1 MQDYVTMNTIRS
13 PCSDDFTHEYLNPD
27 FRVYLAATAHFADP
41 VYFHTAV
48 QDPKWCHAMNLELQA
63 LEHNH
68 TWDITSLPPGKKAIG
83 CRWIYRTKFKSD
95 GSVDKF
101 KARLVAQGY
110 SQQFGIDY
118 DETFAPVAKM
128 TTVRTVLAV
137 AAVKHWHVSQL
148 DVSNAFL
155 HGELQEEIYMALPL
169 GYTHYG
175 CKITPSDSVPGGVHK
190 PTTGEKVCKLLK
202 ALYGLKQ
209 APRQWFTKLTSSL
222 KAYGFQQ
229 SRADY
234 TLFTKLCATGDF
246 LTVLIYVDDMIL
258 TASSTNALAELKTYL
273 QSQFHMKDLGS
284 LTYFLGL
291 EVTSSSKGFFLCQKK
306 YTQDLLQEMHMLHSK
321 PLSLPMG
328 SHVKLTKYEGRKL
341 HSPDTYR
348 RLVGKLIYLTITR
361 PDISFAVQVLSQFMH
376 EPTETHMAA
385 AKHVL
390 RYLNATPAQGILLS
404 SCSSLSLSGYCDSDW
419 GSCCDSRK
427 STTGFCVLLGASPI
441 SWKVKKQSVVARS
454 SAEAEYRA
462 MASTCCEIVW
472 LLALLKDLGLTHLS
486 PVTLYCDN
494 QAALHISANPVFHER
509 TKHIEVDCH
518 YIRDQLLANIIQ
530 PTYVSSHDQ
539 LADIFTKPLSVSQH
553 QYLLS
558 KLGVFSSLQHST

>member
-1 MQDYVTMNTIRS
+1 M
-13 PCSDDFTHEYLNPD
+13 
-27 FRVYLAATAHFADP
+27 
-41 VYFHTAV
+41 
-48 QDPKWCHAMNLELQA
+48 
-63 LEHNH
+63 
-68 TWDITSLPPGKKAIG
+68 
-83 CRWIYRTKFKSD
+83 
-95 GSVDKF
+95 
-101 KARLVAQGY
+101 AQGY

-128 TTVRTVLAV
+128 TTVRALLAV
-137 AAVKHWHVSQL
+137 AAVKKWHVNQM

-155 HGELQEEIYMALPL
+155 HGDLQEEVYMMLPP
-169 GYTHYG
+169 GYTDYG
-175 CKITPSDSVPGGVHK
+175 CKITSHSAATGGVIN
-190 PTTGEKVCKLLK
+190 PSPGEKVCKLIK

-234 TLFTKLCATGDF
+234 TLFTKLCPNGEF

-258 TASSTNALAELKTYL
+258 TASSSHALDDLKNYL

-284 LTYFLGL
+284 LAYFLGL
-291 EVTSSSKGFFLCQKK
+291 EITSSSKGFFLYQKK
-306 YTQDLLQEMHMLHSK
+306 YILDLLAEMHMLNAK

-328 SHVKLTKYEGRKL
+328 SHSKLTQFEGRKL
-341 HSPDTYR
+341 HSPNIFR

-361 PDISFAVQVLSQFMH
+361 PDMSFAVQALSQFMH
-376 EPTETHMAA
+376 EPTKAHMAA

-390 RYLNATPAQGILLS
+390 RYLKATVTQGILLS
-404 SCSSLSLSGYCDSDW
+404 SSSSLCLSGYCDSDW

-427 STTGFCVLLGASPI
+427 STTGFCVLLGSSPI

-462 MASTCCEIVW
+462 MASTCCELVW
-472 LLALLKDLGLTHLS
+472 LLALLKDLGLSNLA
-486 PVTLYCDN
+486 PVPLYCDN

-518 YIRDQLLANIIQ
+518 YIRDQLVTNTIQ

-539 LADIFTKPLSVSQH
+539 LADVFTKPLSVSQH
-553 QYLLS
+553 HYLLS
-558 KLGVFSSLQHST
+558 KLGVVSTLPHTT